1 MKQYYWS
8 LVIDTE
14 WVQASIWT
22 IEKEDGDAAGKGATS
37 VKFVSEPIAYGGEA
51 DLVSATDSALSSI
64 ARQLPEDAEEPS
76 KTVFGVNPSWVEGGQ
91 IVRAHLDDIRLLCS
105 KLSLNPVGFVV
116 LPEAIAHFATQEEG
130 APLSGVIVGV
140 GEAALDVSVFRL
152 GNLVGTVNV
161 SRSNSISDDLVEG
174 LTRFG
179 PGDPFPSRFL
189 LYDSRLA
196 NLEEAKQELIK
207 YDWMKIEK
215 LKFLHT
221 PQVDVVTPRD
231 KMIAVSFAGAFE
243 MAGVKD
249 VIFAKK
255 ENVNN
260 VTPVDENMG
269 KQSLGSG
276 EEVLVEA
283 DEMGFGIGRDV
294 SLETHETRT
303 ARTLPFLRKPSVFNG
318 KKFSFPLLSFG
329 SRFQRVNGDTKLA
342 LIIIGVLS
350 LFLVL
355 TAAWW
360 FLPKSTV
367 AITVVPKK
375 LEFKKKLDLKTLPS
389 RTINTS
395 VSGDKTR
402 SSSGTKTI
410 GQAAKGQVDVENG
423 TASEISVPANTQIV
437 TTSGLKFTTDTSLTV
452 PAAASPHSPGL
463 AGAAVT
469 AAGYGSDYN
478 LAKGETFQVGTY
490 SKLEVDA
497 IATSDFSGGS
507 SQEVVAVSKDDLK
520 SLLDSLTNDLI
531 EKGKSEMV
539 SKVEEDEVLVENT
552 LIATPSSK
560 LFDHSAGDEASSVKL
575 TEKVNVTATVVSKAT
590 LLEMARSAAPPIPSG
605 YDFNDDSVLFSF
617 DKTDIKFTI
626 NLVPKI
632 DKADLAKKI
641 AGFRPVAVRGILAS
655 LPGFQSA
662 EINTT
667 PTLPGFLG
675 TLPHLPRNIK
685 IEIVTE

>member
-1 MKQYYWS
+1 MKEYFWS
-8 LVIDTE
+8 LVIDEE

-22 IEKEDGDAAGKGATS
+22 IEKNDGDEAGKGATS

-51 DLVSATDSALSSI
+51 DLVSASDSALSSI

-76 KTVFGVNPSWVEGGQ
+76 KTVFGVNPAWVEGGQ
-91 IVRAHLDDIRLLCS
+91 IVREHLDDIRLLCS

-130 APLSGVIVGV
+130 APLSGVVVGI
-140 GEAALDVSVFRL
+140 GETALDVSVFRL

-161 SRSNSISDDLVEG
+161 SRSNSVSDDLVEG

-207 YDWMKIEK
+207 YDWMHNEK

-255 ENVNN
+255 ENVANLG
-260 VTPVDENMG
+260 PHDANMD
-269 KQSLGSG
+269 
-276 EEVLVEA
+276 EVLVEA
-283 DEMGFGIGRDV
+283 DEMGFASGRDV
-294 SLETHETRT
+294 SLENGNGETRT
-303 ARTLPFLRKPSVFNG
+303 ARALPFLKKPSVFNG
-318 KKFSFPLLSFG
+318 RKMTLPGFHFG
-329 SRFQRVNGDTKLA
+329 SRFIGVNGDEKLA
-342 LIIIGVLS
+342 LIIIGILS
-350 LFLVL
+350 LLLVL
-355 TAAWW
+355 IAAWW
-360 FLPKSTV
+360 FLPKSIV

-375 LEFKKKLDLKTLPS
+375 LEFKKKLDLKTLAG
-389 RTINTS
+389 RTISTS

-410 GQAAKGQVDVENG
+410 GQSAKGQVDVENG
-423 TASEISVPANTQIV
+423 TASEISVPANTQIA
-437 TTSGLKFTTDTSLTV
+437 TSNGLKFTTDTSLTV
-452 PAAASPHSPGL
+452 PAAASPHSPGV
-463 AGAAVT
+463 AGVAVT
-469 AAGYGSDYN
+469 AAGFGSDYN
-478 LAKGETFQVGTY
+478 LAKGETFQVGTH

-497 IATSDFSGGS
+497 VATSDFSGGS

-520 SLLDSLTNDLI
+520 SLLDSLTSDLV
-531 EKGKSEMV
+531 EKGKSEMTGKV
-539 SKVEEDEVLVENT
+539 SEDEVLVEST

-590 LLEMARSAAPPIPSG
+590 LLEMARSSVGTIPTG
-605 YDFNDDSVLFSF
+605 YEFNDDSVAFSF
-617 DKTDIKFTI
+617 EKTDIKFTI

-632 DKADLAKKI
+632 DKDSLAKKI

-675 TLPHLPRNIK
+675 TLPHVARNIK